1 LLRFA
6 ESFLLFVGIAGIAVW
21 GWSRLREKLAQHQD
35 SKEFDYS
42 TLTPGKQ
49 PPRAVPDNAVIGRIL
64 IPRLRFRAMVR
75 QGTSARTLDVA
86 VGHIPGTAFPGDT
99 GNVAMAAH
107 RDTLFRALRD
117 IQNDDLIEFETER
130 GSYRYTVEGTQ
141 IVKPENVGVLKAGS
155 SNELTLVTCYPF
167 DYIGSAPERFI
178 VKARQIYQDK
188 PTPVESAQV
197 EKPAARVPPRIKPL
211 SLQPLPY
218 KMPQVS
224 SHRFPF
230 EVPKGHS
237 RQLAAGVSVGITDS
251 DANGY
256 HLKGWVWIMPERKTL
271 WLHDAGAV
279 SFRSPDGGRIL
290 ELVITAFTDRSARG
304 YLVVSSPADN

>member
-1 LLRFA
+1 MTTRRNRLLRFA

-167 DYIGSAPERFI
+167 DYIGSAPER
-178 VKARQIYQDK
+178 
-188 PTPVESAQV
+188 
-197 EKPAARVPPRIKPL
+197 L